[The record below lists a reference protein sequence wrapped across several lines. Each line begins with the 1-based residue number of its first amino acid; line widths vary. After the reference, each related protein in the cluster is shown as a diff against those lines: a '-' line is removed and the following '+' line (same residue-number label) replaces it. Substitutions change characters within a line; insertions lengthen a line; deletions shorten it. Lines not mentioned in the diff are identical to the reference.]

1 MVNYYNT
8 LVINKGKAR
17 VHGKWVNYF
26 YNGWKPLNL
35 NFVNDGSNF
44 TSNGGP
50 FTFQS
55 PQFSNGIAFLSIT
68 NKYDIFSKSTI
79 SDSDMVFEIVAENTS
94 GVAGVLENDR
104 QVWYH
109 NAFGNGIS
117 LRNTIWHGRAPRLTK
132 EVVIDPTVV
141 SNQDVTV
148 SWLVTSPNAL
158 TMINGERPKN
168 PNGESW
174 TGATGDTTNVTGPVS
189 VHYYAGGLSPV
200 RGSGFRKPVAW
211 YYSNG
216 KTIFA
221 DVTVSITVVD
231 TSTIRITKTIN
242 KDIIA
247 AAGAAGS
254 LLFAD
259 DVQTF
264 YPDPNT
270 EVTTWDGYLGF
281 RNNDFATAL
290 TAANAASSYSDD
302 RQTTMVMGWN
312 NAGAGSRLYRNVCLF
327 DVSAL
332 SGNTVSAA
340 SQGLY
345 AHANLTT
352 NYHRVTGA
360 TTASNTGLTLADY
373 GDTYTNHDDSYNTAD
388 VQGTP
393 AGYMIVTHNAT
404 GIAAIQ
410 GAIDGSGIVKTC
422 WRQQEDYQGSTSAT
436 LNGGFMARSAEYSG
450 TNSDPYLEV
459 TYGAAAGIIYNQRQ
473 ILLKNKMSIQ
483 NSRLLIGK

>member
-1 MVNYYNT
+1 MVDYYNT
-8 LVINKGKAR
+8 SVINKGKAR

-158 TMINGERPKN
+158 SMINGERPKN

-221 DVTVSITVVD
+221 DVTVSITIVD

-259 DVQTF
+259 DVQTI
-264 YPDPNT
+264 YPDPHAEST
-270 EVTTWDGYLGF
+270 SCDGYTQ
-281 RNNDFATAL
+281 RNIHYTTYHLYGGATTCQQL
-290 TAANAASSYSDD
+290 C
-302 RQTTMVMGWN
+302 
-312 NAGAGSRLYRNVCLF
+312 AGAATTLDDDYFLNSLNHYFGGGAEYHFSRIIMGF
-327 DVSAL
+327 DLSAL
-332 SGNTVSAA
+332 SGSVTAATLNVSTWKG
-340 SQGLY
+340 SV
-345 AHANLTT
+345 TS
-352 NYHRVTGA
+352 RVTGA
-360 TTASNTGLTLADY
+360 SPASNTGLALADHQDIWDNY
-373 GDTYTNHDDSYNTAD
+373 DASLSDNTF
-388 VQGTP
+388 V
-393 AGYMIVTHNAT
+393 
-404 GIAAIQ
+404 
-410 GAIDGSGIVKTC
+410 GSGSTAITLT
-422 WRQQEDYQGSTSAT
+422 QPGLDYLTAGLGSVTFLA
-436 LNGGFMARSAEYSG
+436 LRHANDKVGAADIPNGSELHIYGAEQSG
-450 TNSDPYLEV
+450 TAADPYLEV

-473 ILLKNKMSIQ
+473 ILIKNQKLILK
-483 NSRLLIGK
+483 